1 MDRIIDLTHLQTD
14 PPKVYRKFKRINEKG
29 CVMRST
35 KPGGTVVRRDP
46 SQVTGITIHQTACE
60 FGASKALLKEAGGD
74 LDKARH
80 LRALGVA
87 CHVLAFNCGH
97 VVHSAPFSWYV
108 QHGNR
113 FNSHTCGIEIE
124 GRYNGLWKGDQ
135 VTNDTLEAACAAL
148 KYMVEEGR
156 KMGMPIE
163 WIYAHRQSSAT
174 RRGDPGA
181 ELWTRCV
188 LMYAVPILGLKTD
201 PGLTVGK
208 GRPVPISW
216 DANGKGKF

>member
-1 MDRIIDLTHLQTD
+1 MEILDLTHLQTD
-14 PPKVYRKFKRINEKG
+14 PPKAYHKFRRVNEKG
-29 CVMRST
+29 RVLRSNQ
-35 KPGGTVVRRDP
+35 PGGAVVKRNP
-46 SQVTGITIHQTACE
+46 ANVTGITIHQCAVS

-74 LDKARH
+74 IDKARH

-87 CHVLAFNCGH
+87 CHVLAFDCGH
-97 VVHSAPFSWYV
+97 VVHSAPFDWYV
-108 QHGNR
+108 YHGNGL
-113 FNSHTCGIEIE
+113 NAYQLGLEIE
-124 GRYNGLWKGDQ
+124 GRYNGLWKDDQ

-156 KMGMPIE
+156 KLGMPIE

-188 LMYAVPILGLKTD
+188 LLYAVPILGLKTD
-201 PGLTVGK
+201 PGFTVGG
-208 GRPVPISW
+208 GRPVPLEW
-216 DANGKGKF
+216 DANGKGNY